1 MEDSF
6 IIEEFEDDFLET
18 DLSQEDGLT
27 EPEAWTILTALD
39 RVQQTIATHPWS
51 DKLWEVMAHPLHYL
65 RERLGVT
72 DMQIL
77 FLAILAERGGVLSWG
92 ELSKVFRKSRLSL
105 MAYAKEMDELLAK
118 RWVVKKD
125 CFERRFSVQGFGLA
139 EGVLEAWQEDKEF
152 VPEKLDNLDM
162 QQFMKKLER
171 YLEKKLQRRNESMKD
186 IEMWLMLLV
195 EANPQLPFCMEVLRL
210 KEKHDRVLLLLMAY
224 DYAQWAGSDR
234 EGLDTSD
241 LDHLF
246 SDDDEPGF
254 LLADLRDGS
263 HILMERNVI
272 EHKCED
278 GVANTEHYV
287 FTQEAKERLF
297 RGYVP
302 SCSKS
307 RRLKDDLRS
316 SLKSCKEVAEKPMY
330 YNPQEERQI
339 ARLTELLSQQHLD
352 DIQRRLKAQGMRQ
365 GVACLF
371 HGAPGTGKTETVL
384 QIARQTGRDIL
395 QVDIAGMRDKYV
407 GESEKNIKRVFSHYR
422 SLCKNSEVLPILFFN
437 EADGIFGRRVEN
449 VQQGVDRMD
458 NAMQNIILQELET
471 LDGVLIATTNLT
483 SNLDSAFE
491 RRFLFK
497 VEFKKPSV
505 EVKTRIWTSMLK
517 GIRSEEAA
525 LLAETYDLSGGQIE
539 NIARKRT
546 MDYVLSGEE
555 TGLAE
560 LKEYCRQESLQK
572 QDKRQTVGFQLNK
585 AV

>member
-1 MEDSF
+1 
-6 IIEEFEDDFLET
+6 
-18 DLSQEDGLT
+18 
-27 EPEAWTILTALD
+27 
-39 RVQQTIATHPWS
+39 
-51 DKLWEVMAHPLHYL
+51 
-65 RERLGVT
+65 
-72 DMQIL
+72 
-77 FLAILAERGGVLSWG
+77 
-92 ELSKVFRKSRLSL
+92 
-105 MAYAKEMDELLAK
+105 
-118 RWVVKKD
+118 
-125 CFERRFSVQGFGLA
+125 
-139 EGVLEAWQEDKEF
+139 
-152 VPEKLDNLDM
+152 
-162 QQFMKKLER
+162 
-171 YLEKKLQRRNESMKD
+171 
-186 IEMWLMLLV
+186 
-195 EANPQLPFCMEVLRL
+195 
-210 KEKHDRVLLLLMAY
+210 
-224 DYAQWAGSDR
+224 
-234 EGLDTSD
+234 
-241 LDHLF
+241 
-246 SDDDEPGF
+246 
-254 LLADLRDGS
+254 
-263 HILMERNVI
+263 
-272 EHKCED
+272 
-278 GVANTEHYV
+278 
-287 FTQEAKERLF
+287 
-297 RGYVP
+297 
-302 SCSKS
+302 
-307 RRLKDDLRS
+307 
-316 SLKSCKEVAEKPMY
+316 MY
-330 YNPQEERQI
+330 YNPQEEKQI